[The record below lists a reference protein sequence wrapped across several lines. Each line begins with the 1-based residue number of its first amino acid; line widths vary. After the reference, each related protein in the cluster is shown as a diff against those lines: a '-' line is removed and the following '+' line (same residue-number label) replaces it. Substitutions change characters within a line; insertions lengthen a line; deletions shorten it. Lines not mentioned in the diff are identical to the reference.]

1 MERLPRRRKQ
11 NERGKKRG
19 EGKKERE
26 YGGQVGGRERK
37 TIFQL
42 RKGPRHA
49 NILEG
54 REQGIEEPNL
64 RSNLLVRAPAT
75 IS

>member
-19 EGKKERE
+19 EGEKERE
-26 YGGQVGGRERK
+26 YGRQVGGRERK

-42 RKGPRHA
+42 RKGPRHTT
-49 NILEG
+49 ILEA
-54 REQGIEEPNL
+54 REQGVEEPNL
-64 RSNLLVRAPAT
+64 CSKLLVRALAT